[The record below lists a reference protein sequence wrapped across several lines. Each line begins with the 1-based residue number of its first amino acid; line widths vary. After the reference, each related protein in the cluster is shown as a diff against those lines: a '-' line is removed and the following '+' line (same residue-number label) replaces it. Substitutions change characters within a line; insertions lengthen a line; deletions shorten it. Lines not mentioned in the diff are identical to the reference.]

1 MATTTNIGLPLTG
14 TSSADTGML
23 FSAWR
28 QLINGEGSTSGFNKI
43 DAAIGNIQKLEKLLI
58 PEIPNTTQT
67 VNFENGVVSSIVHKE
82 GNTTVRTDTFVI
94 TDAQVTETRTLST
107 GEVLTVTTNLTTL
120 VTTIALS

>member
-28 QLINGEGSTSGFNKI
+28 QLINGEGSNSGFNKI
-43 DAAIGNIQKLEKLLI
+43 DAAIGSIQKLEKLLI

>member
-28 QLINGEGSTSGFNKI
+28 QLINGEGSNSGFNKI